1 MSYRNVDTEAYK
13 KAYANK
19 NKNKKSTKKSNLV
32 KSDKNT
38 SKKKEI
44 LFIDPSTGKKYY
56 NKSNFSDVKA
66 KAKKDMTSNKAYPL
80 SFGETFKQSKAKGEK
95 TFRWKNKQYHTK
107 TKDELEKAAKERSK
121 RYAKAKKESIPKET
135 TPEKKLNIFQKF
147 NKKMRGTNPDGST
160 RTQAEFEAARDKRR
174 IQKRITKIKERK
186 NQGKSY
192 SAKNLKELEAKLN

>member
-1 MSYRNVDTEAYK
+1 MSYRNVDKEAYK

-19 NKNKKSTKKSNLV
+19 NKKKKSTKKSNLV

-44 LFIDPSTGKKYY
+44 LFIDPSTGRKYY
-56 NKSNFSDVKA
+56 AKSNFSDVKA
-66 KAKKDMTSNKAYPL
+66 KAKKDMTSNEAYPL

-135 TPEKKLNIFQKF
+135 TPKKKGFFSKIKSVL
-147 NKKMRGTNPDGST
+147 G
-160 RTQAEFEAARDKRR
+160 RDKDWSPEAVEKRR
-174 IQKRITKIKERK
+174 MEKRVAWMKKRK
-186 NQGKSY
+186 ADGKSY

>member
-19 NKNKKSTKKSNLV
+19 NKNKKSTKKVLEDEKGKFEWELV
-32 KSDKNT
+32 GPRHRR
-38 SKKKEI
+38 KKKY
-44 LFIDPSTGKKYY
+44 LT
-56 NKSNFSDVKA
+56 NFTDAKA

-107 TKDELEKAAKERSK
+107 TKDELEAGAREKEKFTRKGKSNIEAAKSK
-121 RYAKAKKESIPKET
+121 KGFFSKIKSALGGDKDWS
-135 TPEKKLNIFQKF
+135 PE
-147 NKKMRGTNPDGST
+147 
-160 RTQAEFEAARDKRR
+160 AVEKRR
-174 IQKRITKIKERK
+174 MKKRVAWMKKRK
-186 NQGKSY
+186 ADGKSY

>member
-19 NKNKKSTKKSNLV
+19 NKNKKSTKKVLEDEKGKFEWELV
-32 KSDKNT
+32 GPRHRR
-38 SKKKEI
+38 KKKY
-44 LFIDPSTGKKYY
+44 LT
-56 NKSNFSDVKA
+56 NFSDVKA

-135 TPEKKLNIFQKF
+135 TPEKKGFFSKIKSILGGDKD
-147 NKKMRGTNPDGST
+147 RSP
-160 RTQAEFEAARDKRR
+160 EAVEKRR
-174 IQKRITKIKERK
+174 MKKRVAWMKKRK
-186 NQGKSY
+186 ADGKSY

>member
-19 NKNKKSTKKSNLV
+19 NKKKKSTKKSNLV

-44 LFIDPSTGKKYY
+44 LFIDPSTGKKHYA
-56 NKSNFSDVKA
+56 KGNFSDTRA

-95 TFRWKNKQYHTK
+95 TFRWKNKQFHTK
-107 TKDELEKAAKERSK
+107 TKDELEKAAKERSE

-135 TPEKKLNIFQKF
+135 TPEKKGFFSKIKSILGGDKD
-147 NKKMRGTNPDGST
+147 RSP
-160 RTQAEFEAARDKRR
+160 EAVEKRR
-174 IQKRITKIKERK
+174 MKKRVAWMKKRK
-186 NQGKSY
+186 ADGKSY

>member
-19 NKNKKSTKKSNLV
+19 NKKKKSTKKSNLV

-95 TFRWKNKQYHTK
+95 TFRWKNKQFHTK
-107 TKDELEKAAKERSK
+107 TKDELEKAAKERSE

-135 TPEKKLNIFQKF
+135 TPEKKGFFSKIKSILGGDKD
-147 NKKMRGTNPDGST
+147 RSP
-160 RTQAEFEAARDKRR
+160 EAVEKRR
-174 IQKRITKIKERK
+174 MKKRVAWMKKRK
-186 NQGKSY
+186 ADGKSY

>member
-1 MSYRNVDTEAYK
+1 MSYRNVDKEAYK

-19 NKNKKSTKKSNLV
+19 NKKKKSTKKSNLV

-66 KAKKDMTSNKAYPL
+66 KAKKDMTSNEAYPL

-135 TPEKKLNIFQKF
+135 TPEKKGFFSKIKSILGGDKD
-147 NKKMRGTNPDGST
+147 RSP
-160 RTQAEFEAARDKRR
+160 EAVEKRR
-174 IQKRITKIKERK
+174 MKKRVAWMKKRK
-186 NQGKSY
+186 ADGKSY